1 MGGYNLSS
9 GNVIASQ
16 NKLPSPGPFTAKII
30 GYIDST
36 YMGILEVEI
45 LRETGNST
53 AGGELRQVKYLS
65 PFFGRTASSGMS
77 DPDNYNNTQKSY
89 GMWMIPPDVGSL
101 ILCIFVDGEPDRG
114 YYLGSIPDENMNFMV
129 PGIASTNNVVG
140 GDGTARYPVA
150 EYNKIIHEESKNATQ
165 IIKPK
170 HLLASALEAQGLLA
184 DDVRGI
190 TTSSAR
196 REIPSQ
202 VFGISTPGPVDK
214 QVNSPR
220 TGTGKK
226 EYRVPN
232 AATSRLGGSTFVMDD
247 GDDKFIRK
255 VAANAGP
262 PEYESIEAL
271 GKDETP
277 TGDVTI
283 PHNDLIRLRTR
294 TGHQILLHNSEDLI
308 YIGNAKGTTWIEL
321 TSGGKIDIFA
331 SDSISVHTKADM
343 NFYADRDINMEAGRN
358 INMKATSGRVQV
370 EAKTNFNL
378 IIGADGVIT
387 TAGNL
392 QVNTTGLNNFT
403 SKGATNIKSSANIN
417 ITSTVDTN
425 IKSSA
430 KINLTSAADTNI
442 KAGAKLT
449 QNASAYYSVPG
460 GGGIGAVTA
469 VAATA
474 VTAATATALSTFDNV
489 YNSNSDKISSIMK
502 RIPNVEPW
510 PQHENLDPLFMTN
523 SATDREN
530 SEPVKFTANSA
541 NQLVPKYYNTYTTV
555 TDTFK
560 PPPPAAN

>member
-1 MGGYNLSS
+1 MDYGLSS
-9 GNVIASQ
+9 GNVIASH

-77 DPDNYNNTQKSY
+77 DPDDYNNTQKSY

-129 PGIASTNNVVG
+129 PGIAATNNVVG
-140 GDGTARYPVA
+140 GDGDTRYPVA
-150 EYNKIIHEESKNATQ
+150 EYNKIIHEDKKTSATQ

-170 HLLASALEAQGLLA
+170 HTLAGVLEAQGLLA

-202 VFGISTPGPVDK
+202 VFGISTPGPIDK

-220 TGTGKK
+220 TGTGKR
-226 EYRVPN
+226 EFRVPN
-232 AATSRLGGSTFVMDD
+232 AASSRLGGSTFVMDD

-271 GKDETP
+271 GKDEVP
-277 TGDVTI
+277 TGNVTI

-331 SDSISVHTKADM
+331 SDSISVHTTADM
-343 NFYADRDINMEAGRN
+343 NFHADRDINLEAGRN
-358 INMKATSGRVQV
+358 VNIKGANRVHVESPAEIQLVAGTNGFITTGKQLNLNSG
-370 EAKTNFNL
+370 TDTF
-378 IIGADGVIT
+378 IT
-387 TAGNL
+387 TAATL
-392 QVNTTGLNNFT
+392 QEKVGTNYWNTVLGDTRTWRGSGKVDYSNTATGRTGVLSET
-403 SKGATNIKSSANIN
+403 QA
-417 ITSTVDTN
+417 
-425 IKSSA
+425 
-430 KINLTSAADTNI
+430 SAANT
-442 KAGAKLT
+442 K
-449 QNASAYYSVPG
+449 SP
-460 GGGIGAVTA
+460 
-469 VAATA
+469 
-474 VTAATATALSTFDNV
+474 LSIFDNV
-489 YNSNSDKISSIMK
+489 YNSTGNKISSIMK

-530 SEPVKFTANSA
+530 SEPIKFTANSD
-541 NQLVPKYYNTYTTV
+541 NQLVPKYYNTYTTS

-560 PPPPAAN
+560 PPPPPDASSTQA

>member
-1 MGGYNLSS
+1 MSGNNLSS

-16 NKLPSPGPFTAKII
+16 NKLPSPGPFTARIV

-53 AGGELRQVKYLS
+53 AAGELRQVKYLS
-65 PFFGRTASSGMS
+65 PFFGRTSSSGMK
-77 DPDNYNNTQKSY
+77 DPDDYNNTQKSY

-101 ILCIFVDGEPDRG
+101 ILCIFVNGEPDRG
-114 YYLGSIPDENMNFMV
+114 YYLGAIPDENMNFMV
-129 PGIASTNNVVG
+129 PGIAATNNVVG
-140 GDGTARYPVA
+140 GDSYTRYPVA
-150 EYNKIIHEESKNATQ
+150 EYNKIIYETPDRATQ
-165 IIKPK
+165 ITKPK
-170 HLLASALEAQGLLA
+170 HLLAGVLEAQGLLA

-202 VFGISTPGPVDK
+202 VFGISTPGPTDK

-226 EYRVPN
+226 DSRVPN

-255 VAANAGP
+255 TAANAGP

-308 YIGNAKGTTWIEL
+308 YIGNANGTTWIEL

-343 NFYADRDINMEAGRN
+343 NFHADRDINLEAGRN
-358 INMKATSGRVQV
+358 VNIKAAARLQS
-370 EAKTNFNL
+370 EAGTDYRLVVTGNGF
-378 IIGADGVIT
+378 IT
-387 TAGNL
+387 TKGTMHI
-392 QVNTTGLNNFT
+392 NTTGNNNFT
-403 SKGATNIKSSANIN
+403 TAAATNIKSGGNHIETASQIHMNGPA
-417 ITSTVDTN
+417 
-425 IKSSA
+425 A
-430 KINLTSAADTNI
+430 TSAS
-442 KAGAKLT
+442 L
-449 QNASAYYSVPG
+449 AS
-460 GGGIGAVTA
+460 
-469 VAATA
+469 
-474 VTAATATALSTFDNV
+474 ALSTFDNV
-489 YNSNSDKISSIMK
+489 YNSTGDKISSIMK
-502 RIPNVEPW
+502 RVPNIEPW
-510 PQHENLDPLFMTN
+510 PQHENLDPLFMTT

-530 SEPVKFTANSA
+530 SEPIKFTANS
-541 NQLVPKYYNTYTTV
+541 NNELVPKYYNLYTTG
-555 TDTFK
+555 TDTFDP
-560 PPPPAAN
+560 PPPPAE

>member
-1 MGGYNLSS
+1 MSANSLSS

-16 NKLPSPGPFTAKII
+16 NKLPSPGPFTARII
-30 GYIDST
+30 GYLDST

-65 PFFGRTASSGMS
+65 PFFGRTSSSGMTS
-77 DPDNYNNTQKSY
+77 PDDYNNTQKSY

-129 PGIASTNNVVG
+129 PGIAATNNVVD
-140 GDGTARYPVA
+140 GDSYTRFPVA
-150 EYNKIIHEESKNATQ
+150 EYNKNIHETNARVTQ

-170 HLLASALEAQGLLA
+170 HLLAGVLEAQGLLA
-184 DDVRGI
+184 DDIRGL

-202 VFGISTPGPVDK
+202 VFGISTPGPTDK
-214 QVNSPR
+214 RVNSPR
-220 TGTGKK
+220 TGTGKI
-226 EYRVPN
+226 ESRVPN
-232 AATSRLGGSTFVMDD
+232 AATSRLSGSTFVMDD
-247 GDDKFIRK
+247 GDDKFIRMT
-255 VAANAGP
+255 AANAGP

-271 GKDETP
+271 DKDAIP
-277 TGDVTI
+277 KGDVTI

-343 NFYADRDINMEAGRN
+343 NFHADRDINLEAGRN
-358 INMKATSGRVQV
+358 VNIKGANRVHAESPAEIHLVAGTNGFITTGKQLNLNSG
-370 EAKTNFNL
+370 TDTF
-378 IIGADGVIT
+378 IT
-387 TAGNL
+387 TAATL
-392 QVNTTGLNNFT
+392 QEKVGTNYWNTVLGDTRTWRG
-403 SKGATNIKSSANIN
+403 SGK
-417 ITSTVDTN
+417 VD
-425 IKSSA
+425 
-430 KINLTSAADTNI
+430 
-442 KAGAKLT
+442 
-449 QNASAYYSVPG
+449 YSN
-460 GGGIGAVTA
+460 
-469 VAATA
+469 
-474 VTAATATALSTFDNV
+474 TATGRTGVVSGTQAAEATKISPLSIFDNV
-489 YNSNSDKISSIMK
+489 YNAAGDKISSIMK
-502 RIPNVEPW
+502 RVPNVEPW

-530 SEPVKFTANSA
+530 SEAIKFTANSN
-541 NQLVPKYYNTYTTV
+541 NQLVPKYYKLYTTS
-555 TDTFK
+555 TDTFD
-560 PPPPAAN
+560 PPPPAQA